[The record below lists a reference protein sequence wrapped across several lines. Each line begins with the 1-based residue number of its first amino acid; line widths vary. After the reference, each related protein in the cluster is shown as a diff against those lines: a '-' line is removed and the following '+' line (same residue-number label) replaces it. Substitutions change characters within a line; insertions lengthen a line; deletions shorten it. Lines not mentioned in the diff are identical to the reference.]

1 MNDNTNDKRRAM
13 ARIRWVSP
21 AAGGRTHPPA
31 GPRYSTV
38 AKFEKEAEKWP
49 KEAWSIV
56 AEFKKISDDLSSVIA
71 EVRCLAPDAPSHLLQ
86 PGSKFELY
94 EGSRLVAHG
103 EVLSDNAES
112 LSATIHFHAE
122 VEMAETP

>member
-1 MNDNTNDKRRAM
+1 MNANTNNKRRSV

-21 AAGGRTHPPA
+21 AEGGRTHAPA
-31 GPRYSTV
+31 GPRYSTI
-38 AKFEKEAEKWP
+38 AKFEKEAKKWP
-49 KEAWSIV
+49 KAAWSIV

-71 EVRCLAPDAPSHLLQ
+71 EVRCLSSDAPSHLLQ

-103 EVLSDNAES
+103 EVLNDSVES
-112 LSATIHFHAE
+112 LSENNRIHAE
-122 VEMAETP
+122 VEMVETS